1 MNESR
6 SRTIRTFNPG
16 TFQSDEEIIEQ
27 FVVRKRELGV
37 VLDILH
43 RNTNAFLCQPV
54 LIVAPRGQGK
64 TMLLARVAAALNT
77 DTEFSRRLWP
87 VRFMEESHEIF
98 DLADFWLETLFYL
111 ARESAGHDPELAW
124 ELQEARADLVKRWSE
139 EALVDHARATVLE
152 AADRL
157 DKKLVLM
164 VENMQDLCE
173 NVDDDF
179 GRQLRGALQSESQI
193 MLLATAT
200 SHFEGLGDAEQPFF
214 ELFRTI
220 DLEPLDTEECRS
232 LWKVV
237 SGDEVSGRAIRPL
250 EILTG
255 GSPRLVVIFS
265 EFARHRSLSQLMEEL
280 VQLIDDHTEYFRGHL
295 EALAKT
301 ERRVYL
307 AAIDLWR
314 PSSTGEIA
322 ARARMDVRIVS
333 ALLGRLVDRGM
344 VRVDGSGKKR
354 LYAAAERIYC
364 LYYKLRRERDEAA
377 VVSSLIHFM
386 VAFYSEEEMAERVK
400 KLIAEAN
407 RSPGIRKGIERAIA
421 EAPYIG
427 SFFPGIARPKM
438 DRVFVLDTACGNERV
453 ERLLEEI
460 AAMFQKAETHKEA
473 GDFAAAI
480 MVYHELI
487 VRFGASEF
495 PDLQVQIAWALSDK
509 GDAQRELGDFA
520 AAIATY
526 EELIERFGASEAPEC
541 QFAVVLALSGKG
553 DMQRELG
560 DFAAAI
566 ATYENLI
573 ERSGASEAPECL
585 YSVPWALLHKG
596 DMHKDLGDFASAIV
610 SYEALIEHFGAS
622 DEPESRFPLAW
633 ALCQRGDMQEQLGD
647 LKAAIVTYDEVIA
660 RFSHSDAPELQVRV
674 AWALS
679 QKGDIHQ
686 ELNDFDEALAVYD
699 EVIER
704 FGGSDAPELQVLVAG
719 ALSDKGYIFGHPF
732 GDDALAL
739 AAYDELIM
747 RFGDSDAPDVQEW
760 IAWAL
765 YQKGIFQGQL
775 GDFMSA
781 LVVYDEMIA
790 RFGDSESLDIQAL
803 VAWTLFEKGDT
814 QRQLG
819 DFRAAIA
826 ACDEIVMRFGA
837 SDAEELRI
845 PVACALFD
853 KGVRQIEMGHE
864 EEALRTREEFARR
877 SGSLTDFS
885 KAGCALRAI
894 WMRPGSL
901 PIQGRPEIAADVFRF
916 VYMLFVPGERTM
928 MDMMQRIVLD
938 LIVVGAPAHDLVE
951 ILSSDSMKASALT
964 PLVIAL
970 LQYAGEAVRAPGEV
984 LEVAADIRERIK
996 ERMAGGAGGDVPL
1009 FCGTGLIPGVD
1020 LSDSASPSD
1029 LMEEDRE

>member
-1 MNESR
+1 MDESR
-6 SRTIRTFNPG
+6 RRTIRKFNPG
-16 TFQSDEEIIEQ
+16 TFQSDEEIIRQ
-27 FVVRKRELGV
+27 FVVRERELGA
-37 VLDILH
+37 VLDIIR
-43 RNTNAFLCQPV
+43 RNINAFVCQPV
-54 LIVAPRGQGK
+54 LIAAPRGQGK

-77 DTEFSRRLWP
+77 DTELSRCLLP

-200 SHFEGLGDAEQPFF
+200 SHFEGLGDVEQPFF

-220 DLEPLDTEECRS
+220 DLDPLDTEECRS

-255 GSPRLVVIFS
+255 GSPRLVVILSGFV
-265 EFARHRSLSQLMEEL
+265 RRRSLSQLMEEL

-322 ARARMDVRIVS
+322 VRARMDVRTVS

-344 VRVDGSGKKR
+344 VIVERSGKKR
-354 LYAAAERIYC
+354 LYAAAERLYSI
-364 LYYKLRRERDEAA
+364 YYKLRRERDEAA
-377 VVSSLIHFM
+377 VVSNLIHFM
-386 VAFYSEEEMAERVK
+386 AVFYSRAE
-400 KLIAEAN
+400 LSELSPGMIAEAKRFPN
-407 RSPGIRKGIERAIA
+407 IYKGIKRAIA
-421 EAPYIG
+421 EAPDIG
-427 SFFPGIARPKM
+427 RLFPGIARSGI

-460 AAMFQKAETHKEA
+460 APMFQKAEAHKEA

-480 MVYHELI
+480 MAYHELI
-487 VRFGASEF
+487 VRFGTTDD
-495 PDLQVQIAWALSDK
+495 PDLQMRVAWALSDK
-509 GDAQRELGDFA
+509 GDTQRELGDFT

-526 EELIERFGASEAPEC
+526 EDLIKRFGNSEAPEC
-541 QFAVVLALSGKG
+541 QTVVVLALFDKG

-560 DFAAAI
+560 DFGSAI
-566 ATYENLI
+566 ATCEDLI
-573 ERSGASEAPECL
+573 ERSGDSEAPECL

-596 DMHKDLGDFASAIV
+596 NMHKELGDFASAIV
-610 SYEALIEHFGAS
+610 SYEALIERFGGS
-622 DEPESRFPLAW
+622 EEPESQFPVAW
-633 ALCQRGDMQEQLGD
+633 ALCQKADMHGESGDFE
-647 LKAAIVTYDEVIA
+647 AALATCDEVSA
-660 RFSHSDAPELQVRV
+660 RFDASDTPELQVCI

-679 QKGDIHQ
+679 QKGDMHQ

-704 FGGSDAPELQVLVAG
+704 FGGSDVPELQALVAG
-719 ALSDKGYIFGHPF
+719 ALSDRGYIFGHPF

-739 AAYDELIM
+739 AAYDELLM

-765 YQKGIFQGQL
+765 HQKGIFQGQL
-775 GDFMSA
+775 GNFMSA
-781 LVVYDEMIA
+781 LVVYDKMIA
-790 RFGDSESLDIQAL
+790 RFGDSESLDIQTL
-803 VAWTLFEKGDT
+803 VAWALFEKGDT

-819 DFRAAIA
+819 DFTSSIA
-826 ACDEIVMRFGA
+826 TCDEIVMRFGD
-837 SDAEELRI
+837 SDAQNLQA

-853 KGVRQIEMGHE
+853 KGMRQLEMGHTE
-864 EEALRTREEFARR
+864 DALYTRREFERR
-877 SGSLTDFS
+877 LTYFS
-885 KAGCALRAI
+885 KIGCALRAI
-894 WMRPGSL
+894 WMRPRSL
-901 PIQGRPEIAADVFRF
+901 PIKDHPDIAADVFRF
-916 VYMLFVPGERTM
+916 VYMLFVPGNVTM
-928 MDMMQRIVLD
+928 MHWMQGFVLD
-938 LIVVGAPAHDLVE
+938 LIVIGVPAHDLIE
-951 ILSSDSMKASALT
+951 ILSSDSAKAGTLL
-964 PLVIAL
+964 PLVVAL
-970 LQYAGEAVRAPGEV
+970 RQHAGETVRAPGEV

-996 ERMAGGAGGDVPL
+996 DRIAGGAGADVPL
-1009 FCGTGLIPGVD
+1009 FRGTGLTPGVY
-1020 LSDSASPSD
+1020 LSDSACLSD
-1029 LMEEDRE
+1029 RMEEDRE

>member
-1 MNESR
+1 MDESR
-6 SRTIRTFNPG
+6 RRTIRKFNPG
-16 TFQSDEEIIEQ
+16 TFQSDEEIIRQ
-27 FVVRKRELGV
+27 FVVRERELGA
-37 VLDILH
+37 VLDIIR
-43 RNTNAFLCQPV
+43 RNINAFVCQPV
-54 LIVAPRGQGK
+54 LIAAPRGQGK

-77 DTEFSRRLWP
+77 EADLSRRLLP
-87 VRFMEESHEIF
+87 VRFTEESHEIF
-98 DLADFWLETLFYL
+98 NLEDFWLETLFYL
-111 ARESAGHDPELAW
+111 ARESAEHDSELAK
-124 ELQEARADLVKRWSE
+124 ELQEARADLVRRWDE

-157 DKKLVLM
+157 GKKLVLM

-179 GRQLRGALQSESQI
+179 GQQLCGALQSESQI

-200 SHFEGLGDAEQPFF
+200 SRFGGLNDVEHPFF

-220 DLEPLDTEECRS
+220 DLKPLDTEECRR
-232 LWKVV
+232 LWQVV
-237 SGDEVSGRAIRPL
+237 SGDEVNRRDIRPL

-255 GSPRLVVIFS
+255 GSPRLLVIVAG
-265 EFARHRSLSQLMEEL
+265 FAQHRSLSQLMEEL

-307 AAIDLWR
+307 AAIDLWQA
-314 PSSTGEIA
+314 SSTGEIA
-322 ARARMDVRIVS
+322 TRARVDVRTVS

-354 LYAAAERIYC
+354 LYAAAERLYSI
-364 LYYKLRRERDEAA
+364 YYKLRRERDEAA
-377 VVSSLIHFM
+377 VVSGLIHFM

-400 KLIAEAN
+400 KLIAEAK
-407 RSPGIRKGIERAIA
+407 RFPGIRKGIERAIA

-460 AAMFQKAETHKEA
+460 AVMFQKAETHKKA

-480 MVYHELI
+480 MVYRELI
-487 VRFGASEF
+487 MRFGASED
-495 PDLQVQIAWALSDK
+495 PDLQMQIARALSDK

-520 AAIATY
+520 TAIATY
-526 EELIERFGASEAPEC
+526 EELIERFGDSEAPEC
-541 QFAVVLALSGKG
+541 QFAVVLALSDKG
-553 DMQRELG
+553 DIQRELG
-560 DFAAAI
+560 DYPSAI

-573 ERSGASEAPECL
+573 ERSGDSEAPECL

-596 DMHKDLGDFASAIV
+596 NMHKELGDFASAIV
-610 SYEALIEHFGAS
+610 SYEALIKRFGAS
-622 DEPESRFPLAW
+622 DAPESRFPLAW
-633 ALCQRGDMQEQLGD
+633 ALCQKGDMQEQLGD
-647 LKAAIVTYDEVIA
+647 LEGAIVTYDEVIA
-660 RFSHSDAPELQVRV
+660 CFGGSDASELQVRV

-704 FGGSDAPELQVLVAG
+704 FGGSDVPELQALVAS
-719 ALSDKGYIFGHPF
+719 ALSGKGYIFGHPF

-747 RFGDSDAPDVQEW
+747 RFGDSDAPDIQER

-765 YQKGIFQGQL
+765 HQKGIFQGQL

-781 LVVYDEMIA
+781 LVVYDKMIA
-790 RFGDSESLDIQAL
+790 RFGGSESLEIQAL
-803 VAWTLFEKGDT
+803 VAWTLFEKGDV

-819 DFRAAIA
+819 DYPSSIA
-826 ACDEIVMRFGA
+826 ACNEIVMRFGDSGA
-837 SDAEELRI
+837 QDLQM
-845 PVACALFD
+845 PVVCALFD
-853 KGVRQIEMGHE
+853 KGMRQLEMGHG

-901 PIQGRPEIAADVFRF
+901 PIQGHPEIAADVLQF

-928 MDMMQRIVLD
+928 VAMMQHIVLD
-938 LIVVGAPAHDLVE
+938 LIAVGVPAHELVE
-951 ILSSDSMKASALT
+951 ILSSDAMKASALT

-970 LQYAGEAVRAPGEV
+970 LQYAGEAVRAPVEV
-984 LEVAADIRERIK
+984 LEVAADIRERIE
-996 ERMAGGAGGDVPL
+996 ERMAGGVGTDFPL
-1009 FCGTGLIPGVD
+1009 FRGTGLIPGVD

>member
-1 MNESR
+1 MDESR
-6 SRTIRTFNPG
+6 KRTIRTFNPG
-16 TFQSDEEIIEQ
+16 TFQSDEEIIRQ
-27 FVVRKRELGV
+27 FVVRERELGV
-37 VLDILH
+37 VLDILQ
-43 RNTNAFLCQPV
+43 RNIKAFFYQPI

-64 TMLLARVAAALNT
+64 TMLLARVAAALNI
-77 DTEFSRRLWP
+77 DTELSEHFLP
-87 VRFMEESHEIF
+87 VRFTEESHEIF
-98 DLADFWLETLFYL
+98 NLEDFWLETLFYL
-111 ARESAGHDPELAW
+111 ARESAEHDSELAQ
-124 ELQEARADLVKRWSE
+124 ELQEAHADLVRRWDE
-139 EALVDHARATVLE
+139 EALVDDARATVLE

-157 DKKLVLM
+157 GKKLVLM
-164 VENMQDLCE
+164 VENMQDLYE
-173 NVDDDF
+173 NTNDDF
-179 GRQLRGALQSESQI
+179 GWQLRGALQSESQI

-200 SHFEGLGDAEQPFF
+200 SRFGGLNDVEQPFF

-220 DLEPLDTEECRS
+220 DLKPLDTEECRC
-232 LWKVV
+232 LWEML
-237 SGDEVSGRAIRPL
+237 SGDEVSGRDIRPL

-255 GSPRLVVIFS
+255 GSPRLLVIVAG
-265 EFARHRSLSQLMEEL
+265 FAQHRSLSQLMGEL

-307 AAIDLWR
+307 AAIDLWQA
-314 PSSTGEIA
+314 SSTGEIA
-322 ARARMDVRIVS
+322 TRARMDVRTVS

-344 VRVDGSGKKR
+344 IIVDGSGKKR
-354 LYAAAERIYC
+354 LYAAAERLYSI
-364 LYYKLRRERDEAA
+364 YYKLRRERDEAA

-427 SFFPGIARPKM
+427 SFFPGIARPGM

-460 AAMFQKAETHKEA
+460 AAIFQKAEAHKKA
-473 GDFAAAI
+473 GDFAVAI
-480 MVYHELI
+480 IVYHELI
-487 VRFGASEF
+487 VRFGASED
-495 PDLQVQIAWALSDK
+495 PDLQVQIAWALSYK
-509 GDAQRELGDFA
+509 GDAQRELGDFT

-526 EELIERFGASEAPEC
+526 EALIERFGDSEAPEC
-541 QFAVVLALSGKG
+541 QFAVVLALSDKG

-560 DFAAAI
+560 DYPSAI

-585 YSVPWALLHKG
+585 YSVPWALLHNG
-596 DMHKDLGDFASAIV
+596 DMHKELGDFASAIM
-610 SYEALIEHFGAS
+610 SYEALVEHFGAS
-622 DEPESRFPLAW
+622 DAPEGRFPLAW

-660 RFSHSDAPELQVRV
+660 RFDHSDVPELQVRV

-704 FGGSDAPELQVLVAG
+704 FGGSDAPELQALVAG
-719 ALSDKGYIFGHPF
+719 ALSGKGYIFGHPF

-739 AAYDELIM
+739 TAYDELLM

-765 YQKGIFQGQL
+765 HQKGIFQGQL
-775 GDFMSA
+775 EDFMSA
-781 LVVYDEMIA
+781 LVVYDKMIA
-790 RFGDSESLDIQAL
+790 RFGDSESLEIQTL

-819 DFRAAIA
+819 DYPAAIA
-826 ACDEIVMRFGA
+826 ACDEIVMRFGD
-837 SDAEELRI
+837 SDVQEPQV
-845 PVACALFD
+845 PVVCALFD
-853 KGVRQIEMGHE
+853 KGMRQLEMGHS
-864 EEALRTREEFARR
+864 EEALRTREEFVRR
-877 SGSLTDFS
+877 SGALSDLS
-885 KAGCALRAI
+885 KVGCALRAI

-901 PIQGRPEIAADVFRF
+901 PIQGHPEIAADVLQF

-928 MDMMQRIVLD
+928 LDMMQRIVLD
-938 LIVVGAPAHDLVE
+938 MIVAGVPAHDLVE
-951 ILSSDSMKASALT
+951 ILSSDIMKASALT

-984 LEVAADIRERIK
+984 LEVAADIRERIE
-996 ERMAGGAGGDVPL
+996 ERMAGGSGADFPL
-1009 FCGTGLIPGVD
+1009 FRGTGLMPGVD
-1020 LSDSASPSD
+1020 LSDSACLSD
-1029 LMEEDRE
+1029 LMEGDRE